1 MNGREATKTGVNL
14 LRTRDFGLLWSGQA
28 ISQVGDGLNKVA
40 LLWFVY
46 TLTGSA
52 LKMTV
57 VGLLQTLPPLLL
69 GPVIGVYLDRLPKKS
84 VMIWVDAARTILV
97 LLIPGLHAFDAL
109 TLERLYALVFLFSVV
124 STVFGPALSSAVP
137 LIVDR
142 SQLTAANALLQST
155 TNIGL
160 LLGPAVSGIGIALIG
175 AQNVLYFDSATFLIS
190 TLCLIPIR
198 MRGPACEE
206 DPSASHGKFL
216 QDVLVGFRFVFVQ
229 QQTVLKL
236 MLTSTLF
243 SLGASAFVFLLPIV
257 AKELLRVGPVQM
269 GWLWSALGAGMLAS
283 SAALAFVQ
291 QGDLR
296 QRLRMVATT
305 LAVGGM
311 ATCGLTWLDGP
322 LMAGALIAMI
332 GGSTAVFTPVIWA
345 LLQELTPGHLLGR
358 VFTTFSTG
366 GMASAMIGML
376 GVGWTADTFGP
387 SIGLITIGM
396 VLILAATVT
405 AYFSSRRRVEADSAS
420 GILAASVPHHTV
432 S

>member
-1 MNGREATKTGVNL
+1 MNGHERTGRGINL
-14 LRTRDFGLLWSGQA
+14 LGTRDFGLLWAGQA
-28 ISQVGDGLNKVA
+28 ISQIGDGLNKVA

-84 VMIWVDAARTILV
+84 VMIWVDATRAVLV
-97 LLIPGLHAFDAL
+97 LLIPGLYTFDAL
-109 TLERLYALVFLFSVV
+109 TLERLYALVFLLSVV

-137 LIVDR
+137 LIVER

-190 TLCLIPIR
+190 TLCLMPIR
-198 MRGPACEE
+198 MRPSACEGAR
-206 DPSASHGKFL
+206 SAL
-216 QDVLVGFRFVFVQ
+216 QGRFFQDALVGFRFVFIQ

-269 GWLWSALGAGMLAS
+269 GWLWSSLGAGMLTA

-296 QRLRMVATT
+296 RQLRMVATT

-332 GGSTAVFTPVIWA
+332 GGSTAVFTPVVWA

-387 SIGLITIGM
+387 SIGLMMIGL
-396 VLILAATVT
+396 VLILTATVT
-405 AYFSSRRRVEADSAS
+405 AYFSERRRMDLDSTS
-420 GILAASVPHHTV
+420 GLLISSVPHHTA